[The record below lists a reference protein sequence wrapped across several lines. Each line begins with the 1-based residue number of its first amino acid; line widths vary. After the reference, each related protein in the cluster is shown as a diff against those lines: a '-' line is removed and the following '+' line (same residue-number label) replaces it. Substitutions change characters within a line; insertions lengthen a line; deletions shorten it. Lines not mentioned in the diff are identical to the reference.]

1 MTASDASFLPSGIA
15 AGSTAYTAN
24 SLNQYATVSGA
35 ARTYDKR
42 GNLTSDGTWTYGY
55 DAENRLI
62 SASKTGSTIAYA
74 YDALGRRKSK
84 TVNGAV
90 TTFAD
95 FGDQELAE
103 FSGAGPFTL
112 TRTFVYGPG
121 LDEPAVSVAPGNAR
135 TYQFA
140 DALGSIIGLANA
152 SGQLTEKY
160 AYTAYGQAVVTGA
173 GAAAYRYAG
182 RRFDAETGL
191 YFNRARAYSTA
202 LGRFLQTDPIGTKGG
217 INLYAYVGNDPVNLL
232 DPFGTTAKMPGS
244 SGGFIPSLGQ
254 GLANAVPGAYYAGL
268 AEQQFQ
274 QGNYGAAAIY
284 GTASIADAAVGI
296 ATLGV
301 GAQMGAGVRAA
312 EEAATAA
319 GGGLTRVGRWMSQ
332 GEFDAMSETGLVQ
345 EGAGGRTYVVNPA
358 NPAAY
363 QSAAPGSV
371 YSEFNVP
378 TDSLFPA
385 GKPEWPVIPGPNVTT
400 RLYGPA
406 PTSMPPAT
414 CIVCVIGGGSP

>member
-1 MTASDASFLPSGIA
+1 MTRRAGRPGNFASFGWTTASLDKNGNRTALIYPTSVGYTAGSSYDALNRMTGVFEGPAASGVRIAGYGYNPLSQRAAVSYGPAAAPVASSALTYTSAGQIASLAHSWSGSSLSLAPSYNKDHQRAGLTASDASFLPSGIA

-62 SASKTGSTIAYA
+62 SASKTGSAIAYA

-84 TVNGAV
+84 TVDGAV
-90 TTFAD
+90 TTFAS

-173 GAAAYRYAG
+173 GTAAYRYAG

-217 INLYAYVGNDPVNLL
+217 INLYAYVNNDPVKL
-232 DPFGTTAKMPGS
+232 DRPERAT
-244 SGGFIPSLGQ
+244 
-254 GLANAVPGAYYAGL
+254 
-268 AEQQFQ
+268 ECRRRHQFH
-274 QGNYGAAAIY
+274 A
-284 GTASIADAAVGI
+284 
-296 ATLGV
+296 
-301 GAQMGAGVRAA
+301 R
-312 EEAATAA
+312 
-319 GGGLTRVGRWMSQ
+319 RR
-332 GEFDAMSETGLVQ
+332 
-345 EGAGGRTYVVNPA
+345 
-358 NPAAY
+358 
-363 QSAAPGSV
+363 
-371 YSEFNVP
+371 
-378 TDSLFPA
+378 
-385 GKPEWPVIPGPNVTT
+385 
-400 RLYGPA
+400 
-406 PTSMPPAT
+406 
-414 CIVCVIGGGSP
+414 